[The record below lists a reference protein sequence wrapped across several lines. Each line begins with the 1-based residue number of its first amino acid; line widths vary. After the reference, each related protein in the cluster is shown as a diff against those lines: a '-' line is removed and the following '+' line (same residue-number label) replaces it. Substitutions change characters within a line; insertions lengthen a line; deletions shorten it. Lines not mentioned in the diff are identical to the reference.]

1 MGLNANGGEKDRKM
15 TFGTKPWRLTMVLL
29 LLLIGWLT
37 PANGMSRDTLVVALQ
52 GEPDDGFDPL
62 MGWGRYGHPLFHS
75 TLLTRDDDLNI
86 INDLAV
92 SHAVSG
98 DGLVWSVTIRA
109 DVSFSDGT
117 PLTAEDVAFTFNQA
131 ATKGGKADLSRLE
144 RAVATGPDTVEL
156 RLKRPDST
164 FINRLITLG
173 IVPKH
178 AYDDDYDRH
187 PIGSGPFVLVSWVEG
202 EQMIVDRNLLYY
214 GRRPHFKRVVF
225 LYGSEDA
232 MFAAAKAGQV
242 DMVVVPPY
250 LGIQTINGMHVHPVK
265 SVDHRG
271 LMFPTVPDT
280 GRQTGQ
286 GASIGNTVT
295 ADIAIRKAVN
305 RAIDRKAL
313 VAGILEGFGRPA
325 YFACDDLPWDNP
337 ENKIADGDPQGAAR
351 LLTDA
356 GWKDRDND
364 GIREKNGIQAQFN
377 LVYPAGDSVR
387 QGLCLAV
394 AEMLRPIGIRALVE
408 GKSWDE
414 IKRRTHRDV
423 IIYGWG
429 SHDPLALYHIH
440 HSSLMGQDYYNPGFY
455 RNAKVDDYLDLA
467 VGADTP
473 EAALHYWK
481 LAQWDGATGCGPKGD
496 APWAW
501 LVDLEHVY
509 FVSDRLDVGRSRLE
523 PHGTGWPITANI
535 LDWRWRE

>member
-1 MGLNANGGEKDRKM
+1 MYRKM
-15 TFGTKPWRLTMVLL
+15 TIIHKPWLILSLILL
-29 LLLIGWLT
+29 LMLPWYE
-37 PANGMSRDTLVVALQ
+37 PAPAAAAAKDTLVVALR
-52 GEPDDGFDPL
+52 GEPEDGFDPL

-75 TLLTRDDDLNI
+75 TLLTRDDELNI
-86 INDLAV
+86 VNDLAV
-92 SHAVSG
+92 SRVMSA
-98 DGLVWSVTIRA
+98 DGLAWTITIRS
-109 DVSFSDGT
+109 DVTFSDGR

-144 RAVATGPDTVEL
+144 RAVATAPDTVEL

-173 IVPKH
+173 IVPRH

-187 PIGSGPFVLVSWVEG
+187 PVGSGPFELVSWVEG
-202 EQMIVDRNLLYY
+202 EQLIVRRNARYY
-214 GRRPHFKRVVF
+214 GRQPYFKKIVF

-242 DMVVVPPY
+242 DLVVVPPY
-250 LGIQTINGMHVHPVK
+250 LGIQKIRGMHVHPVK

-271 LMFPTVPDT
+271 LMFPTIADT
-280 GRQTGQ
+280 GRRTPQ
-286 GASIGNTVT
+286 GAPIGNTVT

-325 YFACDDLPWDNP
+325 YFACDALPWDNP
-337 ENKIADGDPQGAAR
+337 ENRIADADPQGAR
-351 LLTDA
+351 QLLSEA
-356 GWKDRDND
+356 GWKDGDND
-364 GIREKNGIQAQFN
+364 GVLEKKGVKAQFN

-394 AEMLRPIGIRALVE
+394 AEMLRPVGIRALVE

-414 IKRRTHRDV
+414 IKRRTHQDV

-455 RNAKVDDYLDLA
+455 HNPKVDDYLDLA
-467 VGADTP
+467 VGAETKD
-473 EAALHYWK
+473 ASLRYWQ
-481 LAQWDGATGCGPKGD
+481 LAQWDGTTGCGPKGD

-501 LVDLEHVY
+501 LVDLDHVY
-509 FVSDRLDVGRSRLE
+509 FVSDRLDVGQSRIE

-535 LDWRWRE
+535 LDWRIRE